1 VEVFRALFTATLR
14 STRDLTLTGV
24 LKWMVEPL
32 SFMFIYFVL
41 VASVL
46 ARGKPGAAYPLFLLC
61 ALVPWRFFTGAVNGS
76 MSLVNRFSTVL
87 TGVPTPKP
95 VLPLVL
101 VATEAAN
108 MLVALVLFVP
118 MVLIYD
124 VDVWPS
130 ILWLPLILAILV
142 FLTTG
147 PTYLATVFGLYFP
160 DFRGVAQNL
169 IRAGFFVSTALVP
182 ISLVPGKNLRL
193 LVMANPMSSVFDSF
207 RTAFGLMRT
216 RSSPELFDLVY
227 PFLVGGL
234 LLVVGLALYFW
245 RERHFPKEV

>member
-1 VEVFRALFTATLR
+1 VEVFRALFAAELR
-14 STRDLTLTGV
+14 SSRDFTLTGV

-46 ARGKPGAAYPLFLLC
+46 TGARPNPAYPLFLLC

-76 MSLVNRFSTVL
+76 MSLLTRFSSVL

-95 VLPLVL
+95 VLPLVR

-118 MVLIYD
+118 MVFIYD
-124 VDVWPS
+124 VQVWPS
-130 ILWLPLILAILV
+130 ILWLPVVLAILV
-142 FLTTG
+142 VVTTG
-147 PTYLATVFGLYFP
+147 PTYLAAVFGLYFP

-182 ISLVPGKNLRL
+182 ISQIPGNELKL
-193 LVMANPMSSVFDSF
+193 LIKANPMSGVFDSF
-207 RTAFGLMRT
+207 RVAFGLVKRT
-216 RSSPELFDLVY
+216 SPEPFDLLY
-227 PFLVGGL
+227 PLAVGGL
-234 LLVVGLALYFW
+234 LLVVGLALYLW
-245 RERHFPKEV
+245 RDRHFPKEV

>member
-1 VEVFRALFTATLR
+1 MFRALFTAELR
-14 STRDLTLTGV
+14 SSRDFTLTGV
-24 LKWMVEPL
+24 LKWMIEPI
-32 SFMFIYFVL
+32 SYMFIYFVL

-46 ARGKPGAAYPLFLLC
+46 ARGRAGAAYPMFLLC

-76 MSLVNRFSTVL
+76 MGLLTRFSSVL

-108 MLVALVLFVP
+108 MVVALVLFVP

-142 FLTTG
+142 LLTTG

-182 ISLVPGKNLRL
+182 ISLVPGQRLKL
-193 LVMANPMSSVFDSF
+193 LVTANPMSSVFDSF
-207 RTAFGLMRT
+207 RTAFGLIRT
-216 RSSPELFDLVY
+216 RTSPELFDLIY
-227 PFLVGGL
+227 PVLVGGL
-234 LLVVGLALYFW
+234 LLVIGLGLYFW
-245 RERHFPKEV
+245 RDRHFPKEV